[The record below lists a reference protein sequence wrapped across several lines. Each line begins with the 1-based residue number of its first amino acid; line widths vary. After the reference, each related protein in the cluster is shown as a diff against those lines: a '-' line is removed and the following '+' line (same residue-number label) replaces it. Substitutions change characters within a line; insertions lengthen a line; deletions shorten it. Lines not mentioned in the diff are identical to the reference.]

1 MENFT
6 DIGLRPE
13 ILKAITELGYEKPTP
28 IQEKVIP
35 VILNSDKDLIALAQ
49 TGTGKTAAFGLPLIE
64 KVDPTQK
71 KVQGLI
77 LCPTRELGIQI
88 FNDLENY
95 SKYIKGLGITAV
107 YGGASMRDQI
117 RSLRNNC
124 QIVVGT
130 PGRVLDLIERGA
142 LDISAISYL
151 VLDEADEMLNM
162 GFQKDLDAILS
173 TSPAERQTLLFS
185 ATMPQAIARMA
196 RNYMNKPEE
205 ISVGTKNTGA
215 ANVKHEYFMVHA
227 KDRYE
232 ALKRI
237 ADIHPD
243 IYGII
248 FCRTRTDTT
257 EVSRKLIN
265 DGYNAAVLNG
275 DLSQSM
281 RDQVMDQFRS
291 GQLQLLVAT
300 DVAARGLD
308 VNDLTHVINYQ
319 LPDEMEVYIH
329 RSGRTGRAGKSGTS
343 ISIVHTRE
351 TRHIRLLENLVG
363 KRFERKQVPT
373 GEEICEKR
381 LYQLVKKVEDV
392 EVNEK
397 QIASFLPAINQ
408 QLEAMS
414 KEELIKRFFSVEFNQ
429 FLDYYKNAPDLNIHE
444 TERGERGERGERS
457 GKEKITYT
465 RLFMNLGIKQEMHA
479 GRLMGIVNDVM
490 PNRRFRIGK
499 IDIFRKFSFF
509 EVESNL
515 APEIIRAFKNI
526 EIDGV
531 AVEVDV
537 AKPDTYNQASQN
549 ETKSGK
555 PFTPGKPSKPSK
567 PGFFEGNDAKKR
579 KRKHKKTN

>member
-1 MENFT
+1 MENFS

-13 ILKAITELGYEKPTP
+13 IIQAITEIGYEKPTP

-35 VILNSDKDLIALAQ
+35 AILSTDRDIIALAQ

-64 KVDPTQK
+64 KIDPSR
-71 KVQGLI
+71 KVIQGLI

-88 FNDLENY
+88 YNDLENY
-95 SKYIKGLGITAV
+95 SKYIGGLGITAV

-117 RSLRNNC
+117 RSLRHNC

-130 PGRVLDLIERGA
+130 PGRVLDLIERGE
-142 LDISAISYL
+142 LDLRSISFL

-173 TSPAERQTLLFS
+173 TSPEDRQTLLFS

-196 RNYMNKPEE
+196 RNYMRQPEE
-205 ISVGTKNTGA
+205 ISVGTRNTGA
-215 ANVKHEYFMVHA
+215 ANVVHEFYMVHA

-257 EVSRKLIN
+257 EISRKLIH

-275 DLSQSM
+275 DLSQSQ
-281 RDQVMDQFRS
+281 RDHVMEQFRS

-319 LPDEMEVYIH
+319 LPDELEVYIH

-343 ISIVHTRE
+343 ISIIHTRE
-351 TRHIRLLENLVG
+351 SRQIRLLENMSG
-363 KRFERKQVPT
+363 KKFIRKRVPT
-373 GEEICEKR
+373 GEEICERR
-381 LYQLVKKVEDV
+381 LYQLVKKVESV
-392 EVNEK
+392 EVNEE

-408 QLEAMS
+408 QLESMS
-414 KEELIKRFFSVEFNQ
+414 KEELIKRFFSFEFNQ
-429 FLDYYKNAPDLNIHE
+429 FLNYYKNSPDLNIQDN
-444 TERGERGERGERS
+444 ERSSDRS
-457 GKEKITYT
+457 GKKDKISYT
-465 RLFMNLGIKQEMHA
+465 RMFINLGEKHQLQPA
-479 GRLMGIVNDVM
+479 RLMGILNDYVAD
-490 PNRRFRIGK
+490 RRFRIGK
-499 IDIFRKFSFF
+499 IDILRKFSFF
-509 EVESNL
+509 EVDSHM
-515 APEIIRAFKNI
+515 APEILRALKDQ
-526 EIDGV
+526 EIDGRKI
-531 AVEVDV
+531 EVDI
-537 AKPDTYNQASQN
+537 AKPDQYQSKDTQ
-549 ETKSGK
+549 
-555 PFTPGKPSKPSK
+555 PGKSHKS
-567 PGFFEGNDAKKR
+567 EGGNFNRKTGNNRFSEGGGEGRKNKKKN
-579 KRKHKKTN
+579 KRVH